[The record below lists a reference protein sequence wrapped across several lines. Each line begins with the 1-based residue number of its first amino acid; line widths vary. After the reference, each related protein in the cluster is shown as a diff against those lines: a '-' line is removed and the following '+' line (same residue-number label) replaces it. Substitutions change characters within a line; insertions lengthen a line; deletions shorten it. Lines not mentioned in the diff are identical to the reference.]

1 MSKEEIREEL
11 EFMDSSI
18 VEAIIDCCKE
28 LYCEGIPLYEWSYN
42 LAMERFDNATRDW
55 ED

>member
-1 MSKEEIREEL
+1 MSKAEIKEEL

-18 VEAIIDCCKE
+18 VEVVIECCKH
-28 LYCEGIPLYEWSYN
+28 LCCKGVPLDRWDYDSV
-42 LAMERFDNATRDW
+42 MEMFDKATQDW

>member
-1 MSKEEIREEL
+1 MSKTEIKKEL

-18 VEAIIDCCKE
+18 VEAVIECCKE
-28 LYCEGIPLYEWSYN
+28 LFCNGVPLYEWDYN
-42 LAMERFDNATRDW
+42 SVMGVFDKATQDW

>member
-1 MSKEEIREEL
+1 MSKAEIKEEL

-28 LYCEGIPLYEWSYN
+28 LYCEGVPLHEWDYDSV
-42 LAMERFDNATRDW
+42 MGVFDKVTQDW

>member
-1 MSKEEIREEL
+1 MSKAEIKNEL

-18 VEAIIDCCKE
+18 VEAVIECCKE
-28 LYCEGIPLYEWSYN
+28 LYCNGVPLYEWDYN
-42 LAMERFDNATRDW
+42 SVMGVFDKATQDW

>member
-1 MSKEEIREEL
+1 MSKAEIKNEL

-18 VEAIIDCCKE
+18 IESLIECCKE
-28 LYCEGIPLYEWSYN
+28 LYCNGVPLYEWDYN
-42 LAMERFDNATRDW
+42 SVMEVFDKATQDW